1 MEEYSL
7 LITFEEILKAVQSV
21 ENININS
28 WEDVDRLDVRP
39 KNGIIKVR
47 GINRW
52 EVQID
57 THTGKVLQV
66 AYRRS
71 DLIESIHDG
80 TFFHEKV
87 KLWLFLPVAL
97 TLFILWLTGVY
108 MFILPHWVNWKRKRN
123 NHRL

>member
-1 MEEYSL
+1 M
-7 LITFEEILKAVQSV
+7 
-21 ENININS
+21 ENINIKS
-28 WEDVDRLDVRP
+28 WKDVDRLDVRP
-39 KNGIIKVR
+39 EKGILKVR

-80 TFFHEKV
+80 TFFHENM
-87 KLWLFLPVAL
+87 KLWIFLPAAL
-97 TLFILWLTGVY
+97 TLFIFWLTGIY
-108 MFILPHWVNWKRKRN
+108 MFILPQWANWKRKRN